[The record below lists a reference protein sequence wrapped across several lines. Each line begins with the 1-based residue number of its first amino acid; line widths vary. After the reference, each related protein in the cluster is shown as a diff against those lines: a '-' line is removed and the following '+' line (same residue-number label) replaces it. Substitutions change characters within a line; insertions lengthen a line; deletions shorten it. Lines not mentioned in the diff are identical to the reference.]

1 METQNLQLLYTLMC
15 DDVRIEM
22 GNKISLMG
30 VFQNIMVEKLPV
42 SLIKFAVINHWRGEG
57 SHETE
62 VRIVSPDK
70 ANLIVTSQP
79 TEIEL
84 ATGGYTDNVSFFV
97 NVVFPSAG
105 TYWVQTIADEVVLD
119 EIPLMVTDAA
129 GLNMMRPPDEI
140 TETVNCYET
149 IEHDKGPQIG
159 GPFSLSTYSVSTCP
173 KLSPV
178 DKLPARSLRRP
189 SKHSRSYRSL

>member
-15 DDVRIEM
+15 DDVRIDM

-62 VRIVSPDK
+62 VRIVSTDK

-79 TEIEL
+79 T
-84 ATGGYTDNVSFFV
+84 
-97 NVVFPSAG
+97 
-105 TYWVQTIADEVVLD
+105 
-119 EIPLMVTDAA
+119 
-129 GLNMMRPPDEI
+129 
-140 TETVNCYET
+140 
-149 IEHDKGPQIG
+149 
-159 GPFSLSTYSVSTCP
+159 
-173 KLSPV
+173 
-178 DKLPARSLRRP
+178 
-189 SKHSRSYRSL
+189 